1 MDKVREA
8 MAPFELNAVL
18 REVYRRVELGEQ
30 IDMNQVRPRTARQNP
45 SQYEV
50 EVEGMHLAKPESLKA
65 NNPYREHQS
74 SQVSWEDLTE

>member
-30 IDMNQVRPRTARQNP
+30 IDMNQHRF
-45 SQYEV
+45 S
-50 EVEGMHLAKPESLKA
+50 
-65 NNPYREHQS
+65 
-74 SQVSWEDLTE
+74 